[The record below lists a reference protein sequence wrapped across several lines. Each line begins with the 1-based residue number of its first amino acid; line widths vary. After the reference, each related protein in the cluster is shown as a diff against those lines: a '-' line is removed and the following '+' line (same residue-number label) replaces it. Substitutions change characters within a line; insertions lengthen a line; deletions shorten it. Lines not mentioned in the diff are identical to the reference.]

1 MYFKTKFELHN
12 VEKNNTINLI
22 NEFWGEWHD
31 MKIKDPHTQLL
42 AKKVYDYIKNNNI
55 EFKEWE
61 IHIPTYGKSHPQLAF
76 RPSNLIDLDNE

>member
-1 MYFKTKFELHN
+1 MIEDG
-12 VEKNNTINLI
+12 TINLI

-31 MKIKDPHTQLL
+31 MKIKDPHTVLL
-42 AKKVYDYIKNNNI
+42 SKKVYKYLNDNNI

-76 RPSNLIDLDNE
+76 RPYNLMDLDNE